1 MPCLKAGRQRMK
13 LTSTALSRS
22 SKILK
27 VGILADLFNNSPTLP
42 IESVAQMQVSY
53 CHRMNDH
60 DHDLLKGQK
69 TKKSSQGNPALMA
82 TQQSGRQGQHLLPW
96 HSWQPWLMI
105 KFVDKILCNHL
116 YIVHYCFTLSLYIE
130 RCTLSLHIVIAHCL
144 YNVFF
149 AITMFSSVVP
159 FDFGIYFRGPALKK
173 QTL

>member
-1 MPCLKAGRQRMK
+1 MLD
-13 LTSTALSRS
+13 ALFESWQT
-22 SKILK
+22 KNE
-27 VGILADLFNNSPTLP
+27 AYFNSIVEEFKDTEGGNFSWFISPTLP

-82 TQQSGRQGQHLLPW
+82 TQQSGRRGQHLLPW

-130 RCTLSLHIVIAHCL
+130 RCTLSLPNPIVC
-144 YNVFF
+144 
-149 AITMFSSVVP
+149 TMSSLQSQCFHLSSPLILVSIS
-159 FDFGIYFRGPALKK
+159 GAL
-173 QTL
+173 L